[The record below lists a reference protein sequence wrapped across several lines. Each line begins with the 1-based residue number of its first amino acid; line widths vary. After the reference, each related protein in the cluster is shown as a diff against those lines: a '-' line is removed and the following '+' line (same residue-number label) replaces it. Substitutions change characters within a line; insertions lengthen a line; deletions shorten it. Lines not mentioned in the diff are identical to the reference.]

1 MLQVKLLLVE
11 DEPRM
16 ADALR
21 ELLRQDGYD
30 VDWFSRGDEALIAIR
45 SGQYDGVILDVM
57 LPGLSGVEV
66 AAQSRQAGLITP
78 ILMLTAKG
86 ELDDK
91 VLGLDAGADDY
102 VTKPF
107 QPRELL
113 ARVRALCRRGL
124 PLVEDRLCAGDL
136 ALDAKGLTLHCVATG
151 QSVHLSEKECRI
163 LEYLMVNRN
172 RILSKEQL
180 AVKIWGYENESEYN
194 KVEVYISFARKK
206 LAFVGSSGQIRTV
219 WGAGYELR
227 WENA

>member
-1 MLQVKLLLVE
+1 MKLLLVE

-16 ADALR
+16 ADALK
-21 ELLRQDGYD
+21 ELLRQEGYD
-30 VDWFSRGDEALIAIR
+30 VDCFSRGDDGLDALC

-57 LPGLSGVEV
+57 LPGLSGIEV
-66 AAQSRQAGLITP
+66 AARSRRAGVRTP

-113 ARVRALCRRGL
+113 ARVRALCRRGM
-124 PLVEDRLCAGDL
+124 PLVDDRLCVGDL
-136 ALDAKGLTLHCVATG
+136 ALDVKALTLHCTATG
-151 QSVHLSEKECRI
+151 QSVHLSEKECRV
-163 LEYLMVNRN
+163 LEYLIANQRQ
-172 RILSKEQL
+172 ILSREQL
-180 AVKIWGYENESEYN
+180 AMKIWGYEDEAEYN

-206 LAFVGSSGQIRTV
+206 LAFVGSRVEIKAVR
-219 WGAGYELR
+219 GAGYELR
-227 WENA
+227 WDCG

>member
-1 MLQVKLLLVE
+1 MKLLLVE

-16 ADALR
+16 AEALR
-21 ELLRQDGYD
+21 ELLRQEGYD
-30 VDWFSRGDEALIAIR
+30 VDCFSRGDDGLTAIC

-66 AAQSRQAGLITP
+66 AARSRQRGVRTP

-86 ELDDK
+86 ELEDK

-113 ARVRALCRRGL
+113 ARVRALCRRGM
-124 PLVEDRLCAGDL
+124 PLVDDRLCMGDL
-136 ALDAKGLTLHCVATG
+136 ALDVKSLTLHCTATG
-151 QSVHLSEKECRI
+151 QSVHLSEKECRV
-163 LEYLMVNRN
+163 LEYLLTNQKQ
-172 RILSKEQL
+172 ILSKEQL
-180 AVKIWGYENESEYN
+180 AVKIWGYEDEAEYN

-206 LAFVGSSGQIRTV
+206 LAFVGSQVEIKAVR
-219 WGAGYELR
+219 GAGYELR
-227 WENA
+227 WERD

>member
-1 MLQVKLLLVE
+1 MKLLLIE

-16 ADALR
+16 AEALR
-21 ELLRQDGYD
+21 ELLRQEGYD
-30 VDWFSRGDEALIAIR
+30 VDCFFRGDEGLTAIC

-66 AAQSRQAGLITP
+66 AARSRQRGVRTP

-86 ELDDK
+86 ELEDK

-113 ARVRALCRRGL
+113 ARVRALCRRGM
-124 PLVEDRLCAGDL
+124 PLVDDRLCAGDL
-136 ALDAKGLTLHCVATG
+136 ALDGKSLTLHCTATG
-151 QSVHLSEKECRI
+151 QSVHLSEKECRV
-163 LEYLMVNRN
+163 LEYLLTNQKQ
-172 RILSKEQL
+172 ILSKEQL
-180 AVKIWGYENESEYN
+180 AVKIWGYEDEAEYN

-206 LAFVGSSGQIRTV
+206 LAFVGSQVEIKAVR
-219 WGAGYELR
+219 GAGYELR
-227 WENA
+227 WERD

>member
-1 MLQVKLLLVE
+1 MKLLLVE

-16 ADALR
+16 AEALR
-21 ELLRQDGYD
+21 ELLRQEGYD
-30 VDWFSRGDEALIAIR
+30 VDCFFRGDDGLTAIC

-66 AAQSRQAGLITP
+66 AARSRQRGVRTP

-86 ELDDK
+86 ELEDK

-113 ARVRALCRRGL
+113 ARVRALCRRGM
-124 PLVEDRLCAGDL
+124 PLVDDRLCAGDL
-136 ALDAKGLTLHCVATG
+136 ALDVKSLTLYCTATG
-151 QSVHLSEKECRI
+151 QSVHLSEKECRV
-163 LEYLMVNRN
+163 LEYLLTNQTQ
-172 RILSKEQL
+172 ILSKEQL
-180 AVKIWGYENESEYN
+180 AVKIWGYEDEAEYN

-206 LAFVGSSGQIRTV
+206 LAFVGSRAEIKAVR
-219 WGAGYELR
+219 GAGYELR
-227 WENA
+227 WEHD

>member
-1 MLQVKLLLVE
+1 MPEMKLLLIE

-16 ADALR
+16 AEALK
-21 ELLRQDGYD
+21 ELLRQEGYD
-30 VDWFSRGDEALIAIR
+30 VDCFSRGDDGLTAIC

-66 AAQSRQAGLITP
+66 AARSRQRGVRTP

-86 ELDDK
+86 ELEDK

-113 ARVRALCRRGL
+113 ARVRTLCRRGM
-124 PLVEDRLCAGDL
+124 PLEAAQLCVGDL
-136 ALDAKGLTLHCVATG
+136 ALDVKSLTLHCTATG
-151 QSVHLSEKECRI
+151 QSVHLSEKECRV
-163 LEYLMVNRN
+163 LEYLLTNQKQ
-172 RILSKEQL
+172 ILSKEQM
-180 AVKIWGYENESEYN
+180 AVKIWGYEDEAEYN

-206 LAFVGSSGQIRTV
+206 LAFVGSRVEIKAVR
-219 WGAGYELR
+219 GAGYELR
-227 WENA
+227 WERD

>member
-1 MLQVKLLLVE
+1 MKLLLIE

-16 ADALR
+16 ADALE
-21 ELLRQDGYD
+21 ELLRQEGYD
-30 VDWFSRGDEALIAIR
+30 VDCFSRGDDGLTAIC

-66 AAQSRQAGLITP
+66 AARSRKAGVRTP

-102 VTKPF
+102 LTKPF

-124 PLVEDRLCAGDL
+124 PLVDDRLCAGDL
-136 ALDAKGLTLHCVATG
+136 ALDAKALTLHCTATG
-151 QSVHLSEKECRI
+151 QSVHLSEKECRV
-163 LEYLMVNRN
+163 LEYLLSNQKQ
-172 RILSKEQL
+172 ILSKEQL
-180 AVKIWGYENESEYN
+180 AMKIWGYENEAEYN

-206 LAFVGSSGQIRTV
+206 LSFVGSRVEIKAVR
-219 WGAGYELR
+219 GAGYELR
-227 WENA
+227 WDCA

>member
-1 MLQVKLLLVE
+1 MKLLLVE

-21 ELLRQDGYD
+21 ELLRQEGYD
-30 VDWFSRGDEALIAIR
+30 VDCFFRGDDGLAAIC

-66 AAQSRQAGLITP
+66 AARSRQQGVRTP

-113 ARVRALCRRGL
+113 ARVRALCRRGM

-136 ALDAKGLTLHCVATG
+136 ALDVRALTLHCTATG
-151 QSVHLSEKECRI
+151 QSVHLSEKECRV
-163 LEYLMVNRN
+163 LEYLISNQKQ
-172 RILSKEQL
+172 ILSKEQL
-180 AVKIWGYENESEYN
+180 AMKIWGYEDEAEYN
-194 KVEVYISFARKK
+194 KVEVYVSFVRKK
-206 LAFVGSSGQIRTV
+206 LAFVGSRVEIKAIR
-219 WGAGYELR
+219 GAGYELR
-227 WENA
+227 WDCG

>member
-1 MLQVKLLLVE
+1 MMKLLLVE

-16 ADALR
+16 AEALR

-30 VDWFSRGDEALIAIR
+30 VDCFFRGDEGLAAIR

-66 AAQSRQAGLITP
+66 AARSRKAGVRTP
-78 ILMLTAKG
+78 ILMLTAKS

-113 ARVRALCRRGL
+113 ARVRALCRRGM
-124 PLVEDRLCAGDL
+124 PLVDDRLCAGDL
-136 ALDAKGLTLHCVATG
+136 ALDGKSLTLHCTATG
-151 QSVHLSEKECRI
+151 QSVHLSEKECRV
-163 LEYLMVNRN
+163 LEYLMTNRKQ
-172 RILSKEQL
+172 ILSKEQL
-180 AVKIWGYENESEYN
+180 AVKIWGYEDEAEYN

-206 LAFVGSSGQIRTV
+206 LAFVGSRVEIKAVR
-219 WGAGYELR
+219 GAGYELR
-227 WENA
+227 WEP